1 MWAGETSPE
10 GRGLGG
16 EGAVLSEVCV
26 ASLSESPPRKPLE
39 PTGASEDE
47 EEAVPLVGRPVVL
60 CGDTGGSP
68 EPVVALK
75 VASL

>member
-26 ASLSESPPRKPLE
+26 AKSQSRKPLE

-47 EEAVPLVGRPVVL
+47 EEAVPPLGNPAVL
-60 CGDTGGSP
+60 CRDTGGSP